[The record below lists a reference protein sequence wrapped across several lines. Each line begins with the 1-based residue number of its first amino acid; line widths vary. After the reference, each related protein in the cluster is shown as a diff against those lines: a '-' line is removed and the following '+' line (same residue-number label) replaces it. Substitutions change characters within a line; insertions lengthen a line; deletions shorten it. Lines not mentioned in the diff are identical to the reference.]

1 MAIPVIMDCDTGT
14 DDAVA
19 IMLAAL
25 HPGLDLL
32 GVTTVWGNHDPRHTT
47 DNTLRVLDHVG
58 RGDVPVHEG
67 ANTPFR
73 RRLTPLSSGR
83 PDLAPVLDLPA
94 ARSGAGEGAAVEWL
108 VETLRAATA
117 SVTVVTTGPLTNIAA
132 AVAADT
138 GLVDHV
144 ERLVVLG
151 GTHRRAGVTP
161 YAERN
166 VWCDPE
172 AAAFVLAAGFRRLT
186 MVGMDATYAV
196 PFDAEDAATLA
207 ARGAPA
213 GTAAARF
220 VTQRI
225 ELYRGDPAM
234 AARAA
239 APLHDPLAV
248 ACLVDPG
255 VVSVVPARCVV
266 ETTDPTTYGATRF
279 TLDAEDATLEVAL
292 GADHAR
298 YLATLLE
305 AF

>member
-1 MAIPVIMDCDTGT
+1 
-14 DDAVA
+14 
-19 IMLAAL
+19 
-25 HPGLDLL
+25 
-32 GVTTVWGNHDPRHTT
+32 
-47 DNTLRVLDHVG
+47 
-58 RGDVPVHEG
+58 
-67 ANTPFR
+67 
-73 RRLTPLSSGR
+73 
-83 PDLAPVLDLPA
+83 
-94 ARSGAGEGAAVEWL
+94 
-108 VETLRAATA
+108 
-117 SVTVVTTGPLTNIAA
+117 
-132 AVAADT
+132 
-138 GLVDHV
+138 
-144 ERLVVLG
+144 
-151 GTHRRAGVTP
+151 
-161 YAERN
+161 
-166 VWCDPE
+166 
-172 AAAFVLAAGFRRLT
+172 
-186 MVGMDATYAV
+186 V

-207 ARGAPA
+207 ARGTPA

-239 APLHDPLAV
+239 APLHDPLAA
-248 ACLVDPG
+248 ACLLDPG